1 MVIRICLLQLGG
13 TGLMLATNCVREL
26 RNRTFVS
33 VITMNLASPNT
44 EELQL
49 LYLTNTVL
57 GILILRH
64 GLIDE
69 V

>member
-1 MVIRICLLQLGG
+1 
-13 TGLMLATNCVREL
+13 MLATNCVREL
-26 RNRTFVS
+26 RNRIFVS